1 MLDGL
6 GMPYVKIDV
15 CYNNCM
21 LFYGDNKNKDKCD
34 FCNANRYEEGQNK
47 VARKVLRYLPIT
59 DRLQRLYA
67 HEETTKLMRS
77 HNRSTPGKIVH
88 PCDGEAWQ
96 QFDVDFPDFGREPR
110 NVRLAVCTDGFT
122 PFSLNA
128 AAYSCWPVFIAPLN
142 LPPGILLRP
151 EYIFLALVVPGPE
164 HPRRKLNI
172 LTLVDELK
180 KLWVG
185 VQIKDASLKHSF
197 TMRASYLWSVHDFR
211 AYGDFAGWSTNGKL
225 ACPCGYGC
233 QGFQLRHGHKACW
246 FDCHRRFL
254 PIDHPFRM
262 QANAFRRN
270 TIVLEEQPRRLTGQ
284 EVEDHLQKFVD
295 DTPNYG
301 KLHNWTFV
309 SCFRQLPYF
318 SKLKLPHNID
328 LMHNERNVG
337 EAIWNT
343 CFDIADKTKD
353 NVKARL
359 DQADICVR
367 PSLNLVRNNKGKW
380 KMPRAPFCIDKNDKI
395 TILQWFQDL
404 KFPDA
409 YAANIRCGVN
419 LVQKRILGLKSHDF
433 HIFVERLLPVAFRGF
448 LSEDVWHCLAK
459 LSFFYRQLCAKELS
473 KDIVRSLEE
482 NVPVL
487 LCKLEKIFPL
497 GFFNPMQHLII
508 HLPYEARLGGPVQ
521 ARWMYPYER

>member
-1 MLDGL
+1 ML
-6 GMPYVKIDV
+6 M
-15 CYNNCM
+15 N
-21 LFYGDNKNKDKCD
+21 
-34 FCNANRYEEGQNK
+34 
-47 VARKVLRYLPIT
+47 
-59 DRLQRLYA
+59 
-67 HEETTKLMRS
+67 
-77 HNRSTPGKIVH
+77 
-88 PCDGEAWQ
+88 W
-96 QFDVDFPDFGREPR
+96 
-110 NVRLAVCTDGFT
+110 
-122 PFSLNA
+122 
-128 AAYSCWPVFIAPLN
+128 
-142 LPPGILLRP
+142 
-151 EYIFLALVVPGPE
+151 YIFLALVVPGPE
-164 HPRRKLNI
+164 HPGRKLNI
-172 LTLVDELK
+172 LMQPLVDELK

-185 VQIKDASLKHSF
+185 VQTKDASLKHSF

-233 QGFQLRHGHKACW
+233 QGFQLRHGRKACW

-301 KLHNWTFV
+301 KLQNWTFV

-367 PSLNLVRNNKGKW
+367 PSLNLVRNN
-380 KMPRAPFCIDKNDKI
+380 
-395 TILQWFQDL
+395 
-404 KFPDA
+404 
-409 YAANIRCGVN
+409 
-419 LVQKRILGLKSHDF
+419 
-433 HIFVERLLPVAFRGF
+433 
-448 LSEDVWHCLAK
+448 
-459 LSFFYRQLCAKELS
+459 
-473 KDIVRSLEE
+473 
-482 NVPVL
+482 
-487 LCKLEKIFPL
+487 
-497 GFFNPMQHLII
+497 
-508 HLPYEARLGGPVQ
+508 
-521 ARWMYPYER
+521 

>member
-1 MLDGL
+1 MLAGVH
-6 GMPYVKIDV
+6 YS
-15 CYNNCM
+15 
-21 LFYGDNKNKDKCD
+21 
-34 FCNANRYEEGQNK
+34 
-47 VARKVLRYLPIT
+47 
-59 DRLQRLYA
+59 
-67 HEETTKLMRS
+67 TKS
-77 HNRSTPGKIVH
+77 
-88 PCDGEAWQ
+88 A
-96 QFDVDFPDFGREPR
+96 
-110 NVRLAVCTDGFT
+110 
-122 PFSLNA
+122 
-128 AAYSCWPVFIAPLN
+128 
-142 LPPGILLRP
+142 PGILLRP

-164 HPRRKLNI
+164 HPGRKLNI
-172 LTLVDELK
+172 LIQPLVDELK
-180 KLWVG
+180 KLWAG
-185 VQIKDASLKHSF
+185 VQTKDASLKHSF
-197 TMRASYLWSVHDFR
+197 TMRASYLWSMHDFR

-233 QGFQLRHGHKACW
+233 QGFQLRHGRKACW

-270 TIVLEEQPRRLTGQ
+270 TTVLEEQPRHLTGQ

-409 YAANIRCGVN
+409 YAANIRRGVN

-433 HIFVERLLPVAFRGF
+433 HIFVERLLPVAFQG
-448 LSEDVWHCLAK
+448 SEVY
-459 LSFFYRQLCAKELS
+459 F
-473 KDIVRSLEE
+473 
-482 NVPVL
+482 
-487 LCKLEKIFPL
+487 
-497 GFFNPMQHLII
+497 
-508 HLPYEARLGGPVQ
+508 
-521 ARWMYPYER
+521 